1 MKFTIFYLLQMIM
14 PRNYFI
20 KNVLQIKITF
30 QHKILTKSFRK
41 NIWKDVIITS
51 NLELS
56 YLKLNCSLIINLSG
70 TIGFG
75 KKFLKITIREF
86 QNMLHIL
93 QEKCPIML

>member
-14 PRNYFI
+14 PRSYFI

-56 YLKLNCSLIINLSG
+56 YLKLNCSLINLSG

-75 KKFLKITIREF
+75 KKYLKITIREF

-93 QEKCPIML
+93 QEMCLITL